1 MLTEKNSKV
10 HRTKNKI
17 YGWASKFEDQNS
29 TEYEVQRKKTSNV
42 VKISN
47 EEVVAPKIKNKGK

>member
-10 HRTKNKI
+10 QRTKNKI

-29 TEYEVQRKKTSNV
+29 TEYEFQRKKTSNE

-47 EEVVAPKIKNKGK
+47 EEVVAKIKK